1 MIILSLKL
9 ILFSFCFDSV
19 QDIVVV
25 SQVPDSKK
33 INKLYQTVMGFVSET
48 TLSAKAL
55 FLLT

>member
-48 TLSAKAL
+48 TLPAKAL